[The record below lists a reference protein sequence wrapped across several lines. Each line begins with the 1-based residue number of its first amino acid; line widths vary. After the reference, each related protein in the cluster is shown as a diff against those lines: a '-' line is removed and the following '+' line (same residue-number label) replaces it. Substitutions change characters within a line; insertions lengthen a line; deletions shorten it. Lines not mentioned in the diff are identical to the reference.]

1 MGTETEIKIRIDDVE
16 MFCGH
21 LSSFGAT
28 RVAERSFEDNILLDF
43 QDGRLCR
50 EHCVLRIRTVSGKGV
65 LTYKGAPHAEGI
77 FKSREELET
86 EIKEPETA
94 LAIVERLGMRQCF
107 RYQKY
112 RQEFELDGM
121 HVAVDE
127 TPVGNYAEIEG
138 AEDGI
143 LALAR
148 KLGIEKSQFIRLSYH
163 ALYMEYCRERD
174 LTPHHMLFQQLQPIS
189 DN

>member
-1 MGTETEIKIRIDDVE
+1 MATETEVKIRIDDVE
-16 MFCGH
+16 MFCDQ
-21 LSSFGAT
+21 LSSSGAA

-43 QDGRLCR
+43 PDGRLRR
-50 EHCVLRIRTVSGKGV
+50 EHCILRIRTVSGRGV
-65 LTYKGAPHAEGI
+65 LTYKGAPRNEGI

-86 EIKEPETA
+86 EIKEPEIA
-94 LAIVERLGMRQCF
+94 LAMVERLGMRQCF

-112 RQEFELDGM
+112 RQEFEVDGM

-138 AEDGI
+138 TEEGI

-148 KLGIEKSQFIRLSYH
+148 KLGIETAQFIRLSYH
-163 ALYMEYCRERD
+163 ALYLEYCRERSIN
-174 LTPHHMLFQQLQPIS
+174 PHNMVFKTTAANS
-189 DN
+189 